1 MTNNN
6 DNKSMTTLFG
16 NFITEQFKF
25 IVPATPEE
33 LEAFIEEHFNSENNL
48 HIQNELEGKGEYS
61 KEEMEYINKVIDE
74 AVDEFGYDLVKGKSF
89 SSSSICSIFY

>member
-1 MTNNN
+1 MTSNN

-89 SSSSICSIFY
+89 NQRMELFT